1 VQKKSPSAA
10 LAPFI
15 SLLLWALHANPQEE
29 EKFLATRSEETM
41 EEQKRPVHAAKVG
54 ADDNG
59 FALQIGVILLDST

>member
-1 VQKKSPSAA
+1 
-10 LAPFI
+10 
-15 SLLLWALHANPQEE
+15 
-29 EKFLATRSEETM
+29 M